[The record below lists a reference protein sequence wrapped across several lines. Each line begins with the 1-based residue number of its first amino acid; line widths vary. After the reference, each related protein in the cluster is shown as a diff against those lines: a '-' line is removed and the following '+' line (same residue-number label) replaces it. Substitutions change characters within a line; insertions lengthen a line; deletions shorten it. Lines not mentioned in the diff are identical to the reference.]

1 MCPLWNVLFLFRL
14 CVARSEIRSS
24 HEEELIGRG
33 SMMYQLSAV
42 PGSFTRKSAEGASG
56 DSWIRTPRRVA
67 GDEDCQDAVKEAG
80 DESQLDNA

>member
-1 MCPLWNVLFLFRL
+1 
-14 CVARSEIRSS
+14 
-24 HEEELIGRG
+24 
-33 SMMYQLSAV
+33 MYQLSAV

-56 DSWIRTPRRVA
+56 DSWIRAPRRVA